1 MQVDT
6 NLFFKLQSTME
17 VFACLSW
24 CLNIHLLPI
33 TFIFNSNRWVIM
45 TDAQDWRDV
54 FTLVKLAEM
63 GAHKRTAKIST
74 EYLAQKL
81 GTSQQTAS
89 RYLIEL
95 EHKGWIKRNITHEGC
110 LIKIEAS
117 GTAQMQ
123 KMLSNLRFLMEA
135 AYPPSVT
142 LEGTVFTGLGEGAYY
157 ITKEN
162 YRKQFIEKLGFDPY
176 PGTLNLK
183 LTSDYDI
190 KTRTELEAYPA
201 AEVEGFKNGERTFGL
216 VKCYPVMIENKI
228 KGALLSALRTHYDVS
243 VLEIIAP
250 VCLRKH
256 LNLKDGSKVKIEVLI
271 LP

>member
-1 MQVDT
+1 MT
-6 NLFFKLQSTME
+6 NKHEWQYLYT
-17 VFACLSW
+17 
-24 CLNIHLLPI
+24 LL
-33 TFIFNSNRWVIM
+33 
-45 TDAQDWRDV
+45 
-54 FTLVKLAEM
+54 KLAEM

-74 EYLAQKL
+74 EYLAEKL

-95 EHKGWIKRNITHEGC
+95 ERKGWIQRTITPEGS
-110 LIKIEAS
+110 LIKIDDT
-117 GTAQMQ
+117 GTKELQ
-123 KMLSNLRFLMEA
+123 KLYSNLRFLIEA

-157 ITKEN
+157 ITKEH

-183 LTSDYDI
+183 LTTEYDL

-201 AEVEGFKNGERTFGL
+201 IEIQGFKSEDRTFGL
-216 VKCYPVMIENKI
+216 VKCYPATIGNKV
-228 KGALLSALRTHYDVS
+228 KGALISALRSHYDIS
-243 VLEIIAP
+243 VVEIIAP

-256 LNLKDGSKVKIEVLI
+256 LNLKDGHKVKVEVMT

>member
-1 MQVDT
+1 
-6 NLFFKLQSTME
+6 
-17 VFACLSW
+17 
-24 CLNIHLLPI
+24 
-33 TFIFNSNRWVIM
+33 
-45 TDAQDWRDV
+45 
-54 FTLVKLAEM
+54 M

-74 EYLAQKL
+74 EYLAEKL

-95 EHKGWIKRNITHEGC
+95 ERKGWIQRTITPEGS
-110 LIKIEAS
+110 LIKIDDT
-117 GTAQMQ
+117 GTKELQQ
-123 KMLSNLRFLMEA
+123 LYSNLRFLIEA

-157 ITKEN
+157 IAKEY

-183 LTSDYDI
+183 LTSEYDL

-201 AEVEGFKNGERTFGL
+201 IEIQGFKNEDRTFGL
-216 VKCYPVMIENKI
+216 VKCYPATIGNKV
-228 KGALLSALRTHYDVS
+228 KGALISALRSHYDIS
-243 VLEIIAP
+243 VVEIIAP

-256 LNLKDGSKVKIEVLI
+256 LNLKDGHKVKVEI
-271 LP
+271 LTLP